1 LPNSSLRPNSYL
13 AVTASSVRESAFAGL
28 HAMIWLM
35 WTRYALLEDPNIKNL
50 NFSFKVIS
58 DH

>member
-1 LPNSSLRPNSYL
+1 L